1 MYSFSK
7 HFPPFFLCFPSLIK
21 KYVLI
26 GGSTIFRSKINLKEI
41 DRKAVNVPDSLF
53 GLLPQG
59 GHPTRSSLLWI
70 DPPHLSFCSSPSIL
84 FRLAMLRSGN
94 KQSFRYFRRVV
105 FGKRS
110 QCSNTSTSLAN
121 LHVKTFLSLL
131 IIQNNDQRRERPC
144 QMHLSFVQ

>member
-59 GHPTRSSLLWI
+59 GHRTRSSLLWI
-70 DPPHLSFCSSPSIL
+70 DPPSLSLLVSFNTFQVGNVKKWKQTKLQIL
-84 FRLAMLRSGN
+84 QESCFW
-94 KQSFRYFRRVV
+94 K
-105 FGKRS
+105 KS
-110 QCSNTSTSLAN
+110 QCSNSSTSLAN

-131 IIQNNDQRRERPC
+131 IIQNKDQRRERPC